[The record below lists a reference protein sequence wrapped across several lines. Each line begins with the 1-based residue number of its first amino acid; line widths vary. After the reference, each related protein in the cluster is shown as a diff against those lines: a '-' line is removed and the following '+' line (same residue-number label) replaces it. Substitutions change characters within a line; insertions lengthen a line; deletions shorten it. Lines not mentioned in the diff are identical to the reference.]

1 MFECLSNLCS
11 WNEINEHIKNELH
24 KNLDN
29 IWNDSRKDW
38 MFPWIFTVNI
48 HKLLNED
55 TSDEFCN
62 DVKLMESWLN
72 DEEKIKYIKRFF
84 GEELAMF
91 FLNNQV
97 EVAREFLLNS
107 LDEMREQ
114 WIKLHP
120 LSIQLRIS
128 KLQKL
133 RIINDVNI
141 FIKILKTAKSWND
154 LDEVFKFWNK
164 SIPLPQDV
172 ILLWDKLTSY
182 RIYFIDSLLSNK
194 LEEWNQINTES
205 SFDEEEVAIMHR
217 LHIINFNMRLKMVE
231 ASMNQGNK
239 YIAKK
244 YLRQLKRNVEN
255 YSSDLKYEF
264 LYRGKLLY
272 LTGEIETDMK
282 KKLLKYISS
291 WTHCHTI
298 LKKNDLQDTMNIN
311 IRKQISEIAS
321 KIVQL
326 SEKNETFAELLI
338 EKITAFKEINIK
350 NNDLS
355 SIKNALETYTFNHL
369 KICCDTTVTNIK
381 ECYFDLAKYCYDKLS
396 CFSNDVQLSKEF
408 IYSILKAMS
417 YGSLEAAHYFPC
429 LLKPEYFHDQ
439 ETKDIFIKESEG
451 IQTWLFLSWQ
461 AQLFSHLGTSIA
473 PLIIPILKRIVEM
486 YPNAIIYTFHLT
498 VETNPVLLNDINTYE
513 IRKILYNKP
522 EIDQFLLAMQ
532 YIVQPELYLQYYLF
546 EFRKN
551 LSLGTCT
558 AIDILLKK
566 VYPDIQETKNDPK
579 PGNIFN
585 EIKVY
590 KKKIK
595 ELANKK
601 TEEIKLLV
609 DKMIESIKMSFNKRK
624 DKLKL
629 QDYSPWFC
637 NFFEKNIE
645 IPGQYTGKR
654 KPMPQ
659 YHAKIIKFEST
670 VKVMQS
676 IRKPIRITMIG
687 NDAKDYHFLVKFGE
701 DLRQDQRLQQ
711 LFTIMNKTLY
721 INAACRQRQL
731 LIDTYQASKYFL
743 K

>member
-298 LKKNDLQDTMNIN
+298 LEKNDLQDTMNIN

-396 CFSNDVQLSKEF
+396 CVSNDVQLSKEF

-601 TEEIKLLV
+601 TEEIRLLV

-731 LIDTYQASKYFL
+731 LIDTYQASKYL
-743 K
+743 I

>member
-298 LKKNDLQDTMNIN
+298 LEKNDLQDTMNIN

-396 CFSNDVQLSKEF
+396 RVSNDVQLSKEF

-513 IRKILYNKP
+513 IRKILYNKL

-585 EIKVY
+585 EIKIY

-601 TEEIKLLV
+601 TEEIRLLV

-731 LIDTYQASKYFL
+731 LIDTYQASKYL
-743 K
+743 I

>member
-298 LKKNDLQDTMNIN
+298 LEKNDLQDTMNIN

-396 CFSNDVQLSKEF
+396 CVSNDVQLSKEF

-585 EIKVY
+585 EIKIY

-601 TEEIKLLV
+601 TEEIRLLV

-731 LIDTYQASKYFL
+731 LIDTYQASKYL
-743 K
+743 I

>member
-298 LKKNDLQDTMNIN
+298 LEKNDLQDTMNIN

-396 CFSNDVQLSKEF
+396 RVSNDVQLSKEF

-585 EIKVY
+585 EIKIY

-601 TEEIKLLV
+601 TEEIRLLV

-731 LIDTYQASKYFL
+731 LIDTYQASKYL
-743 K
+743 I

>member
-298 LKKNDLQDTMNIN
+298 LEKNDLQDTMNIN

-396 CFSNDVQLSKEF
+396 RVSNDVQLSKEF

-601 TEEIKLLV
+601 TEEIRLLV

-731 LIDTYQASKYFL
+731 LIDTYQASKYL
-743 K
+743 I